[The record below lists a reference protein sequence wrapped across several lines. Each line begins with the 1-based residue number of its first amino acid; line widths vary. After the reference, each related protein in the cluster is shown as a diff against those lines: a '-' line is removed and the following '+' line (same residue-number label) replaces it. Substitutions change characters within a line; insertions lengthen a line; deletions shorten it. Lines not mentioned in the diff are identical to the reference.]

1 MGGSDTT
8 PAADIGV
15 EMLHRAVMLALM
27 LNAYLADKPS
37 SQLHELPQAPK
48 VDELVWV
55 DLLNATP
62 EEVSA
67 AEQTLGIVLPTVA
80 SLSEIEHSS
89 RMRWSGDAMVLSL
102 PLPIAATGGYDLAPV
117 GFVVR
122 QDVLV
127 TLRID
132 ANEAFDQFAD
142 TFRGGTF
149 SDRSPI
155 SVMIGLFETI
165 VDALADRLE
174 EIGTMLDR
182 FAGRIFRA
190 GARQKTKHRAMKIDS
205 NALRDLLR
213 QIGGLGQ
220 VLGKLRASLL
230 TAGRIVP
237 FVQTEAKDWV
247 KEGAANRLTTV
258 KADVASLNEYEAHL
272 SEKVQ
277 FLLDAALG
285 LINMDQNDSFK
296 VLTVVSVVGIP
307 PTLVASIY
315 GMNFHS
321 MPELAWTWGYPYGL
335 GVIVLS
341 AVIPLLWFKAKGWF

>member
-1 MGGSDTT
+1 
-8 PAADIGV
+8 
-15 EMLHRAVMLALM
+15 
-27 LNAYLADKPS
+27 
-37 SQLHELPQAPK
+37 
-48 VDELVWV
+48 
-55 DLLNATP
+55 
-62 EEVSA
+62 
-67 AEQTLGIVLPTVA
+67 
-80 SLSEIEHSS
+80 
-89 RMRWSGDAMVLSL
+89 MVLSL

-190 GARQKTKHRAMKIDS
+190 GAPQKTKHRAMKIDS

-213 QIGGLGQ
+213 
-220 VLGKLRASLL
+220 
-230 TAGRIVP
+230 
-237 FVQTEAKDWV
+237 
-247 KEGAANRLTTV
+247 
-258 KADVASLNEYEAHL
+258 
-272 SEKVQ
+272 
-277 FLLDAALG
+277 
-285 LINMDQNDSFK
+285 
-296 VLTVVSVVGIP
+296 
-307 PTLVASIY
+307 
-315 GMNFHS
+315 
-321 MPELAWTWGYPYGL
+321 
-335 GVIVLS
+335 
-341 AVIPLLWFKAKGWF
+341 